1 MGAILL
7 LAVLP
12 LMAACGSG
20 GSASGESS
28 AAPESS
34 APESSAPESSAPE
47 TTSGEVVE
55 LKFLAQNNSPEAWAV
70 LEGVVEGFNT
80 EFAGKINVTVTGVDG
95 TTYRTKAP
103 ADLRSDNPPDIAWSW
118 AGGWAEKMVESGF
131 AAPLDDYYAKFGWDE
146 TLSDAGIQAST
157 FDGTKFFV
165 PDSMSSAEWW
175 YNADMYEANGLSVPT
190 DWTTFLKNCE
200 TISSTDASCM
210 LITDAGKWEAQY
222 EWQGYFVNAFGLD
235 NYNALL
241 NNEIPWTD
249 PSVVETNR
257 VMRSWTESGLV
268 FPGWNSIDLA
278 DGLVPW
284 NQGKAANWFGG
295 SWMVKYLSGDGK
307 TEVPAFDYF
316 PFPQVNAEHPAVP
329 MAFADNILMI
339 SDKSQHKDEAAE
351 FVNYYTGVAAQQ
363 AFLDSGL
370 CCSANRGVDLSG
382 LSPIQQRLAEDIQNA
397 GPSFAAIDIDFD
409 PAIAD
414 VFLTQLQGVL
424 DGAISPEDAAAAVE
438 AEATKV
444 RGPVQ

>member
-34 APESSAPESSAPE
+34 APESSAPE

-55 LKFLAQNNSPEAWAV
+55 LQFLAQNNSPEAWAV

-175 YNADMYEANGLSVPT
+175 YNADMYEAKGLSVPT

-210 LITDAGKWEAQY
+210 LITKTAVIGTMALSDEPTPSMITL
-222 EWQGYFVNAFGLD
+222 LD
-235 NYNALL
+235 
-241 NNEIPWTD
+241 II
-249 PSVVETNR
+249 
-257 VMRSWTESGLV
+257 SG
-268 FPGWNSIDLA
+268 PG
-278 DGLVPW
+278 
-284 NQGKAANWFGG
+284 F
-295 SWMVKYLSGDGK
+295 
-307 TEVPAFDYF
+307 
-316 PFPQVNAEHPAVP
+316 
-329 MAFADNILMI
+329 
-339 SDKSQHKDEAAE
+339 
-351 FVNYYTGVAAQQ
+351 
-363 AFLDSGL
+363 
-370 CCSANRGVDLSG
+370 
-382 LSPIQQRLAEDIQNA
+382 
-397 GPSFAAIDIDFD
+397 
-409 PAIAD
+409 
-414 VFLTQLQGVL
+414 
-424 DGAISPEDAAAAVE
+424 
-438 AEATKV
+438 
-444 RGPVQ
+444 